1 MELQRIF
8 TPEYVNLLTKDIHP
22 DNYLGDAII
31 YDEDQ
36 IRRLKGV
43 EKPEGLEEKMLNAH
57 SKFEA
62 AILLYENFKG
72 ISPTIAASPVLW
84 VYLTHVDLA
93 KYVKREWPFLATYE
107 ADKQK
112 KKVKKG
118 DTRTEEDMKKYI
130 HDHWLMSP
138 NGLMRTSLM
147 NLWWSVYLTVDESLG
162 EEHKYDLTRIFFSN
176 DGLRTRRLG
185 TGHLGR
191 NREALKGILSFMKD
205 NPDIF
210 EDGIE
215 NRMIWITRH
224 FNLIGGTKPLS
235 NLPSTFF
242 YKELERFRNHLAN
255 CIKERKDVTGPNAFV

>member
-1 MELQRIF
+1 M
-8 TPEYVNLLTKDIHP
+8 
-22 DNYLGDAII
+22 
-31 YDEDQ
+31 
-36 IRRLKGV
+36 
-43 EKPEGLEEKMLNAH
+43 
-57 SKFEA
+57 
-62 AILLYENFKG
+62 
-72 ISPTIAASPVLW
+72 
-84 VYLTHVDLA
+84 
-93 KYVKREWPFLATYE
+93 
-107 ADKQK
+107 
-112 KKVKKG
+112 KKG
-118 DTRTEEDMKKYI
+118 DARTEEDMKKYI
-130 HDHWLMSP
+130 HDHWLTSP

-210 EDGIE
+210 EEGIE

-242 YKELERFRNHLAN
+242 YKELEKFKDHLAN
-255 CIKERKDVTGPNAFV
+255 QIKKREDVTGPNAFV